1 MIEPRMPTLEEIR
14 RKGLEALVRELG
26 PLGMA
31 RFLQQFESGSG
42 DYTVERDQWLGDNDV
57 PTLTSKILET
67 RRQSDLKG

>member
-1 MIEPRMPTLEEIR
+1 MIEPRMPTLEEVR

-42 DYTVERDQWLGDNDV
+42 DYTAERDQWLGDDDV
-57 PTLTSKILET
+57 QTLAARILET
-67 RRQSDLKG
+67 RRQSESKG

>member
-1 MIEPRMPTLEEIR
+1 MIEPRMPTLDEIR

-42 DYTVERDQWLGDNDV
+42 DYTAEREEWLGDDDV
-57 PTLTSKILET
+57 KELAAKIVDA
-67 RRQSDLKG
+67 RGRPKDS